1 VAQDAT
7 DRHKTPQNV
16 YSYEMHMC
24 YRMFH
29 TLMYQL
35 KPMNERK
42 IQQKY
47 KIQTAKMHNL
57 VIRRKT
63 SQTAARRRK
72 TPSCSMSTE
81 WVTSTNT
88 ALSMP
93 SMDNEAVTIIPGHC
107 YVVVLT

>member
-1 VAQDAT
+1 
-7 DRHKTPQNV
+7 
-16 YSYEMHMC
+16 
-24 YRMFH
+24 MFH

-93 SMDNEAVTIIPGHC
+93 SMDNKAVTIIPGHC
-107 YVVVLT
+107 YVAVLT